1 MAQVYANGVF
11 LPSNKSIFEV
21 VTIANSSGGS
31 LVSEGRIP
39 VEPLGTPLVARQLI
53 ANSTSQNTPLTVTC
67 RRISMYARNADI
79 RYMVGSTSQTANTS
93 SHFIATSERLDI
105 DVPATPNIAII
116 RAGSTDGILEITEL
130 S

>member
-21 VTIANSSGGS
+21 VALATSNGAS

-39 VEPLGTPLVARQLI
+39 VEPLGIPVTARQLTVN
-53 ANSTSQNTPLTVTC
+53 ATSQNLTLTATC
-67 RRISMYARNADI
+67 RRISMYARNADM
-79 RYMVGSTSQTANTS
+79 RYSVGTTSQTANST
-93 SHFIATSERLDI
+93 SHFIAVSERLDI
-105 DVPATPNIAII
+105 DVPTTPNIAVI
-116 RAGSTDGILEITEL
+116 RAGTTDGILEITEL